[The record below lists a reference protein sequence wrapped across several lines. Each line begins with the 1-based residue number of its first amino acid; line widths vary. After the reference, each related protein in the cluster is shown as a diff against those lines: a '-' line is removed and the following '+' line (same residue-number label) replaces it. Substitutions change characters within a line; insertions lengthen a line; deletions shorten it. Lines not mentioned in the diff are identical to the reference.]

1 VSTDNRPAI
10 FSTRSLSLFA
20 AVVFL
25 GCLLLGGGYLWFA
38 SNQQAEAETRRL
50 GHSLAKQTTFL
61 IRPLILADDRISTN
75 YLLQEL
81 AELEHVTG
89 LQLTDAQDQVIARAG
104 ENEGI
109 SIQRQMVQQE
119 RRIGTLTL
127 WLAPKPLQQVMQRQ
141 LLLALLITLISASL
155 TAIVLWYRCR
165 AADITPHLEQN
176 DGVDDYPTE
185 EDAEREAE
193 QETTKNRDLVEL
205 LRPEPA
211 QPTPQLTPASAAN
224 TEDEKARV
232 EEKTAP
238 DADADTPTI
247 ELEEQPLNQKTEKQ
261 PSKENPLRRRG
272 RDEEQLTLYSFEHEM
287 ELMLTP
293 EDASYLLYIDT
304 TSAHA
309 EYAESSERDELLTI
323 YAQLAAQVAH
333 IYSGQLEILKNGDL
347 QISFS
352 APVEKDAHG
361 VNALCAGLLFVLL
374 YKGFN
379 KQRIGQFK
387 PVLNLHIALVRGHK
401 GKPTIMQEE
410 SRFLT
415 RTTQSN
421 ELISHTA
428 LTEAPDI
435 KRALL
440 KDADIRREDEDK
452 VLIHK
457 VEKRY
462 QTLFEKQCN
471 HLLTKL
477 KQHTASTHESD

>member
-1 VSTDNRPAI
+1 MSTDNRPAN
-10 FSTRSLSLFA
+10 FSARSLSLLA
-20 AVVFL
+20 AAVFL

-38 SNQQAEAETRRL
+38 STQQAEAETRRL

-89 LQLTDAQDQVIARAG
+89 LQLTDDQEQVIARAG

-109 SIQRQMVQQE
+109 SIQRQMMQQE
-119 RRIGTLTL
+119 HRIGTLTL

-155 TAIVLWYRCR
+155 TAIVLWYRSR
-165 AADITPHLEQN
+165 ASEKVIPQPQPTVEEHPAEPETT
-176 DGVDDYPTE
+176 VTTE
-185 EDAEREAE
+185 EEIT
-193 QETTKNRDLVEL
+193 ETRDLVEL

-211 QPTPQLTPASAAN
+211 QPAPQLKPESSNLT
-224 TEDEKARV
+224 
-232 EEKTAP
+232 EEKDTP
-238 DADADTPTI
+238 DATNVTLEAEVEVETI
-247 ELEEQPLNQKTEKQ
+247 ELEEQPLTQQDEK
-261 PSKENPLRRRG
+261 PAVKDNPLRRRG

-293 EDASYLLYIDT
+293 EDAAYLLYIDA

-309 EYAESSERDELLTI
+309 EYADAAERDQLLAV

-333 IYSGQLEILKNGDL
+333 IYSGQLETLNNGDL
-347 QISFS
+347 QIRFS
-352 APVEKDAHG
+352 APAEKDAHG
-361 VNALCAGLLFVLL
+361 INALCAGLLFVLL

-379 KQRIGQFK
+379 KQRIGQFQ
-387 PVLNLHIALVRGHK
+387 PVMNLHIALVRGHK
-401 GKPTIMQEE
+401 GKPAIMQEE

-428 LTEAPDI
+428 LTEATDI

-477 KQHTASTHESD
+477 KQQQAASTNSIS